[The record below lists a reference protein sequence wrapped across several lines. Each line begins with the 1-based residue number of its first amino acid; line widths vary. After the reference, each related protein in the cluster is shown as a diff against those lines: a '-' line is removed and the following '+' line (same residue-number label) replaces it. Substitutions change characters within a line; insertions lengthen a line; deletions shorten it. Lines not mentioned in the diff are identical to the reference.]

1 VNKFNKNFF
10 NNNHFKKRIGL
21 KIWLKKE

>member
-1 VNKFNKNFF
+1 L
-10 NNNHFKKRIGL
+10 NNNYFENKDYKKRIGL

>member
-10 NNNHFKKRIGL
+10 NNDDFKKRIGL

>member
-1 VNKFNKNFF
+1 MNKFNKNFF
-10 NNNHFKKRIGL
+10 NNDDFKKRIGL